1 MAAAR
6 DPVFGVGSLAMG
18 LTMLAAILGGGV
30 DTDVLPVGVHSVASI
45 AMFGANIF
53 AFRVEVTALMV
64 ATEVVNKVNR
74 QLISSDDVA
83 H

>member
-1 MAAAR
+1 
-6 DPVFGVGSLAMG
+6 
-18 LTMLAAILGGGV
+18 
-30 DTDVLPVGVHSVASI
+30 
-45 AMFGANIF
+45 MFGANIF